1 MELENKIIDRNFSVG
16 IIGLGYVGLPLA
28 ILFQDSGFHVVG
40 IDIDEEKIDSLKA
53 DRSYIAHIGDEII
66 AKLNTDGFI
75 ATTDF
80 SHVQDLDAV
89 IVCVPTPLNI
99 NREPDLSYINST
111 FDSVENYL
119 QKNQIISIES
129 TTYPGMTDELIA
141 KKIENLGFEIG
152 KNIFLVYSPERE
164 DPGNEDYNTK
174 TIPKV
179 VGGISS
185 ACLKYGTILY
195 SQAIDEVVQVSSTK
209 VAEMTKLLENIQRSV
224 NIGLMNEMKII
235 ASEMDIDIHEVIRA
249 ASTKPFGFIPY
260 HPGPGIGG
268 HCIPIDPFYL
278 SWKVK
283 EYGLTTR
290 FIDVAGEMNQYMPNW
305 VVSIVSDALNE
316 RGKPIRN
323 ARILILGIAYKK
335 NVDDMRESPA
345 TMIMQ
350 ILKDKGA
357 LIEFSDPYFNEFPQ
371 IRNYDFNLKNVDLTP
386 ESISDFDA
394 VVLIT
399 DHDDFDYEM
408 IIQNSKLVIDT
419 RGTYQE
425 EWQNLILA
433 R

>member
-99 NREPDLSYINST
+99 NKEPDLSYINST

-371 IRNYDFNLKNVDLTP
+371 IRNYDFNLKNVNLTP

-419 RGTYQE
+419 RGAYQE
-425 EWQNLILA
+425 ERQNLIKA
-433 R
+433 

>member
-152 KNIFLVYSPERE
+152 KDIFLVYSPERE

-357 LIEFSDPYFNEFPQ
+357 LIEFSDPYFEEFPKL
-371 IRNYDFNLKNVDLTP
+371 RNYDFNLKSIELTP

-419 RGTYQE
+419 RGIYQE
-425 EWQNLILA
+425 ERQNLIKA
-433 R
+433 